1 MELYKVLQPDFNF
14 EDVRGKLCQLVHENW
29 QQVNVLVTKAGV
41 VRGVHY
47 HKVSKEAFY
56 IISGSVDVRFRN
68 GSERDYKHFVKGDFF
83 MVMPE
88 AVHEL
93 SFPEDCVMVQL
104 YDIPVENVDGS
115 KDIYVGE
122 I

>member
-1 MELYKVLQPDFNF
+1 MELYKILQLDFNF
-14 EDVRGKLCQLVHENW
+14 DDERGKLCQLVHENW

-56 IISGSVDVRFRN
+56 LISGSVDVRFRN
-68 GSERDYKHFVKGDFF
+68 GNERACKHFDKGDFF
-83 MVMPE
+83 MVMPN

-104 YDIPVENVDGS
+104 YDIPVEKADGS
-115 KDIYVGE
+115 KDIYIGE